1 VSQLAAAFSWPKGKD
16 NPWHGETGNG
26 APTLR
31 SAVRVSP
38 IVALRA
44 RQKFGRPRLSSSL
57 ETSEKSHM
65 RVCMLAYSF
74 YESDMRILRYTKTL
88 AERGDVV
95 DVIALRREG
104 APTFEVMGGVN
115 VYRVQ
120 TRQRNERHWFDYLIR
135 VTRFMFVSAF
145 VLSRKHLSK
154 PYDVIHVHS
163 VPDFLVFSTLLAK
176 ASGAKV
182 ILDIH
187 DILPEFFASKFGA
200 SKQSLK
206 FKLLLLA
213 EYLSVRFSD
222 HVIIANDLWYERLV
236 KRSAKADRCTAIV
249 NYPDCEI
256 FHPRKQPSADRGTF
270 RITYPGTLNAH
281 QGLDVAIHAVAKIKD
296 EMPDLEFHIY
306 GEGPAKTA
314 LVDLSAQLGLSHM
327 VIFHEFLPCERIAEV
342 MALSDLSVVPK
353 RASSAFGNEAMSTK
367 IMEFMSL
374 GVPVIVSRTKVDS
387 YYHDESRV
395 RFFESEDS
403 LDLANAILAL
413 RRDPELR
420 QLLATNAS
428 EYVRNNNWQ
437 EKKSLYLQL
446 VEGLGS
452 RTRRVPKSVRRVVS

>member
-1 VSQLAAAFSWPKGKD
+1 
-16 NPWHGETGNG
+16 
-26 APTLR
+26 
-31 SAVRVSP
+31 
-38 IVALRA
+38 
-44 RQKFGRPRLSSSL
+44 
-57 ETSEKSHM
+57 
-65 RVCMLAYSF
+65 MLAYSF
-74 YESDMRILRYTKTL
+74 YESDMRILRYAKTL
-88 AERGDVV
+88 AERGDEV
-95 DVIALRREG
+95 DVIALRREA
-104 APTFEVMGGVN
+104 APAFEVLDGVN
-115 VYRVQ
+115 VYRIQ
-120 TRQRNERHWFDYLIR
+120 TRQRNERHWFDYMIR
-135 VTRFMFVSAF
+135 VARFMFVAAF

-154 PYDVIHVHS
+154 SYDIIHVHS
-163 VPDFLVFSTLLAK
+163 VPDFLVFAALLAK
-176 ASGAKV
+176 ASGAKI

-213 EYLSVRFSD
+213 EYLSVRFSN

-236 KRSAKADRCTAIV
+236 KRSAKADRCTTIV
-249 NYPDCEI
+249 NYPDFEV
-256 FHPRKQPSADRGTF
+256 FHPREQSKMVNEKF

-314 LVDLSAQLGLSHM
+314 LIDLSTQLGLSHM
-327 VIFHEFLPCERIAEV
+327 VIFHEFLPCDRIAEV

-387 YYHDESRV
+387 YYHDDSRV
-395 RFFESEDS
+395 RFFESENP
-403 LDLANAILAL
+403 LDLANAILIL
-413 RRDPELR
+413 RRDPKLR
-420 QLLATNAS
+420 QVLVTNAS
-428 EYVRNNNWQ
+428 AYIQKNNWQ
-437 EKKSLYLQL
+437 QKKLLYLQL

-452 RTRRVPKSVRRVVS
+452 HTRRVPKSVRHIVN